1 MSIWKNPN
9 LTNLI
14 IRCGGLVNTIVQVI
28 LKGSFKKV
36 QIFRKIN
43 LIIIVGFIRFSFAP
57 VKIALKVYDRR
68 TNTKTLLSTHFGI
81 IHTVLQQLILLLGA
95 LT

>member
-1 MSIWKNPN
+1 MEKKTN

-14 IRCGGLVNTIVQVI
+14 IRCGGVVNTIVQVI

-43 LIIIVGFIRFSFAP
+43 LTIIVGFIRFSFAT

-68 TNTKTLLSTHFGI
+68 TNTKTLLRTHFGF
-81 IHTVLQQLILLLGA
+81 IHTVSQQLILLLGV

>member
-1 MSIWKNPN
+1 MSKWKKPN

-14 IRCGGLVNTIVQVI
+14 IRCGGVVNTIVQVI

-43 LIIIVGFIRFSFAP
+43 LTIIVGFIRFSFAA

-68 TNTKTLLSTHFGI
+68 TNTKILLSTHIGI
-81 IHTVLQQLILLLGA
+81 IHTVLQQLILLLGV